1 MKRFRLPIKVMFCD
15 CDPAQIV
22 FYPKYF
28 QWFDIATQTMFN
40 KLDMEWSKFW
50 QERGIAGLPL
60 VDASATF
67 IGPAR
72 MDDEIEIESWVEEWK
87 EKIFVVRHNVIKN
100 GQIIVEGKEV
110 RACVAVDPESAKGIR
125 AKPMPADVIAKFEES
140 DT

>member
-1 MKRFRLPIKVMFCD
+1 MKKFYLPIKVMFSD

-28 QWFDIATQTMFN
+28 QWFDVATQRMFN
-40 KLDMEWSKFW
+40 ELGMEWSTFW
-50 QERGIAGLPL
+50 PEHGIAGLPL

-67 IGPAR
+67 KGPAR

-87 EKIFVVRHNVIKN
+87 DKTFVVRHDVIKD

-110 RACVAVDPESAKGIR
+110 RACVVKDPDNPKGIR
-125 AKPMPADVIAKFEES
+125 AEPMPVDAMAKFG
-140 DT
+140 